1 MAVGAVVEVSARG
14 ACTDLDNARSA
25 RAGRA
30 YARFALFP
38 GREPGR
44 QRIGAGRKRAPQH
57 ATGQAASD
65 GKDEHLLR
73 GHSTASRVK
82 STGVTM
88 VVSPVSLS
96 VLRNGLRV

>member
-1 MAVGAVVEVSARG
+1 MAVGAVVEVSARR
-14 ACTDLDNARSA
+14 ACTDLYNARSA

-38 GREPGR
+38 SREPGCQCICASHER
-44 QRIGAGRKRAPQH
+44 TPQH
-57 ATGQAASD
+57 APSQAANN
-65 GKDEHLLR
+65 GEDEHLLR

-88 VVSPVSLS
+88 VTSPVSLS